1 MLKAIACFGL
11 AVAIVASP
19 AVALAQSGTSS
30 SWGSY
35 GSGQTIPTQS
45 LSPFDR
51 AWNED
56 HQAQSEAAAGANWVR
71 KHAWTNHSQWS
82 HRRAP

>member
-1 MLKAIACFGL
+1 MLKTIACFGV
-11 AVAIVASP
+11 AVAIVVSP
-19 AVALAQSGTSS
+19 TVALAQTGTSS
-30 SWGSY
+30 SWGAY

-45 LSPFDR
+45 LSPLDR

-71 KHAWTNHSQWS
+71 KHAGTNHSQWT